1 MGNFI
6 EYNRHPQQK
15 RVGDCVVRAISTAF
29 NKDYLETRK
38 DLLKEAKALKFKHYS
53 DHDFL
58 AKYMSKCG
66 FRKISFPAVKG
77 EERMKLCEF
86 ANEFDKGTYIT
97 SLSGHAVAV
106 VDGCALDI
114 WDSTYLT
121 VYTAWEVKPSTH
133 LKDLGLSKA
142 DSVTKYKRIYQ

>member
-6 EYNRHPQQK
+6 EYNRHPQHK

-38 DLLKEAKALKFKHYS
+38 DLLKEAKSLKCKHYS

-86 ANEFDKGTYIT
+86 ANE
-97 SLSGHAVAV
+97 L
-106 VDGCALDI
+106 
-114 WDSTYLT
+114 
-121 VYTAWEVKPSTH
+121 
-133 LKDLGLSKA
+133 
-142 DSVTKYKRIYQ
+142 YKRTEEHSGISLDNYIKYFEGAEVAYAYFLNHPTRFPEPIGIEEYGLKGVPQSYVYLGE

>member
-6 EYNRHPQQK
+6 EYNRHPQHK

-38 DLLKEAKALKFKHYS
+38 DLLKEAKSLKCKHYS
-53 DHDFL
+53 DHGFS
-58 AKYMSKCG
+58 AKFMNKCG
-66 FRKISFPAVKG
+66 FRKMSFPAVKG

-86 ANEFDKGTYIT
+86 ANEHPNGTYIVH
-97 SLSGHAVAV
+97 LAGHVVAV
-106 VDGCALDI
+106 VDGCVLDT

-142 DSVTKYKRIYQ
+142 DSVTKHKRIYL

>member
-1 MGNFI
+1 M
-6 EYNRHPQQK
+6 
-15 RVGDCVVRAISTAF
+15 
-29 NKDYLETRK
+29 ETRK
-38 DLLKEAKALKFKHYS
+38 DLLKEAKSLKCKHYS

-97 SLSGHAVAV
+97 SLAGHAVAV

-114 WDSTYLT
+114 WDSTYRT
-121 VYTAWEVKPSTH
+121 VYTAWEIKPSTH
-133 LKDLGLSKA
+133 LEDLGLSKA
-142 DSVTKYKRIYQ
+142 DSVTKYKRTYL